1 MSQVLKD
8 QFLVIIGLVL
18 IDVEIFAIKVE
29 KTVREFV
36 TGQCSHDQLTFV
48 SINHSA
54 SGYVAPTPFSRIVR
68 VSHTTIFSS
77 IRLLSHLSDFV

>member
-8 QFLVIIGLVL
+8 QFLVIIGLML

-36 TGQCSHDQLTFV
+36 TGQCSHNQLTV
-48 SINHSA
+48 ESINHSA
-54 SGYVAPTPFSRIVR
+54 SWYIASTL
-68 VSHTTIFSS
+68 FSS
-77 IRLLSHLSDFV
+77 IIRILNSTTII